1 MNNDHELVWEGIHF
15 RAYHEKVE
23 VKKGVVK
30 TFEYVWRRDGTRT
43 IALDKDQNILLT
55 REYRHEL
62 QAEDW
67 RIPGGKLDD
76 TDTSIEEAARREFKE
91 ETGYSANTWQFLWST
106 TPDSTVRYQRHF
118 FLATDLTVGK
128 SDTEDGEKITYQW
141 MALSDA
147 EQLIYH
153 RGIQEEISALSIL
166 RIIRMLKANQ
176 PI

>member
-1 MNNDHELVWEGIHF
+1 MNKDHELVWEGIHF
-15 RAYHEKVE
+15 RAYHENVE
-23 VKKGVVK
+23 VKKGVIK

-118 FLATDLTVGK
+118 FLATDLTAGE

-141 MALSDA
+141 ISLKNA
-147 EQLIYH
+147 EELIFS
-153 RGIQEEISALSIL
+153 GEIKEEISAFSIL
-166 RIIRMLKANQ
+166 RIMRMLKD
-176 PI
+176 ISI